1 MDIVI
6 RDEVR
11 QWMQLQ
17 MNGKV
22 AYYTDAPDVEDALSL
37 LDIDP
42 KPENVLEVGSGIG
55 RASVYL
61 NKRLGW
67 NETTFWLLDG
77 DSTGKK
83 KQVQTARLH
92 LKENVGDHVYNSV
105 DAAETFCGDN
115 GLGNRCGLIDIARW
129 DCCCGRG
136 DPAG

>member
-11 QWMQLQ
+11 QWMRLQ

-42 KPENVLEVGSGIG
+42 KPENVLDVGSGIG

-67 NETTFWLLDG
+67 NETTFWLLVGWNPLIVDG
-77 DSTGKK
+77 VSNKNTSGINR
-83 KQVQTARLH
+83 TAT
-92 LKENVGDHVYNSV
+92 N
-105 DAAETFCGDN
+105 
-115 GLGNRCGLIDIARW
+115 DISATYL
-129 DCCCGRG
+129 
-136 DPAG
+136 